1 MATNIPE
8 LKAECVRRGVTL
20 EELASRIGINNATLY
35 RKMTGKSE
43 FSRNELQAIRD
54 ILYLND
60 EQFLHI
66 FLKTNLQKCKKKR
79 ALKEQL
85 ITMST

>member
-8 LKAECVRRGVTL
+8 LKAECMRNGITL
-20 EELASRIGINNATLY
+20 NELASRIGVSNATLY

-54 ILYLND
+54 TLYLD
-60 EQFLHI
+60 DRKFLHI
-66 FLKTNLQKCKKKR
+66 FFYFLLSKTQD
-79 ALKEQL
+79 
-85 ITMST
+85 

>member
-66 FLKTNLQKCKKKR
+66 FFENKLGKMQE
-79 ALKEQL
+79 KE
-85 ITMST
+85 SA

>member
-66 FLKTNLQKCKKKR
+66 FFENKLAKMQE
-79 ALKEQL
+79 KE
-85 ITMST
+85 ST